1 MRVFRYLFT
10 CCLLLLIWKVLSLA
24 FSSTML
30 PSPESALMA
39 FGIAVTTVDFWSHFL
54 VSGYRVFCAMALAW
68 LIAFPAGLVMGF
80 HRKTDTLLSPFVF
93 LTYPIPKIVFLPI
106 FLVIFGLGDFSKIFM
121 IALIIGYQ
129 ILVTTRDSVLGL
141 DREYIDSFK
150 SLGGT
155 VVQTLQHVV
164 IPAALPQAFTSLR
177 IGTGTGIA
185 VLFFVES
192 VATAKGL
199 GFLIM
204 DAWGRFDNTMM
215 FVGIIGMSLLGVCLY
230 EVVNFLER
238 HFCVWKFLNTT
249 RPDEGPC
256 YPPQN
261 G

>member
-1 MRVFRYLFT
+1 MLG
-10 CCLLLLIWKVLSLA
+10 
-24 FSSTML
+24 FS
-30 PSPESALMA
+30 
-39 FGIAVTTVDFWSHFL
+39 
-54 VSGYRVFCAMALAW
+54 
-68 LIAFPAGLVMGF
+68 
-80 HRKTDTLLSPFVF
+80 RKTDTLLSPFVF

-129 ILVTTRDSVLGL
+129 ILVSTRDSVLGL

-199 GFLIM
+199 GFFIM
-204 DAWGRFDNTMM
+204 DSWGRFDNNLM

-230 EVVNFLER
+230 EIVNYLEK
-238 HFCVWKFLNTT
+238 HFCAWKFVKTASIDD
-249 RPDEGPC
+249 RPG
-256 YPPQN
+256 QKRA
-261 G
+261 

>member
-1 MRVFRYLFT
+1 MGFYRYLLT
-10 CCLLLLIWKVLSLA
+10 GLLLAVIWKLLSLA
-24 FSSTML
+24 LSTTML
-30 PSPESALMA
+30 PSPEAALTA
-39 FGIAVTTVDFWSHFL
+39 FAAAITTVDFWRHFL
-54 VSGYRVFCAMALAW
+54 VSGYRVTAAMALAW
-68 LIAFPAGLVMGF
+68 LFAFPAGLLLGF

-141 DREYIDSFK
+141 DRKYIDSFR

-155 VVQTLQHVV
+155 VTQTLHHVV

-192 VATAKGL
+192 VATAQGL
-199 GFLIM
+199 GFFIM
-204 DAWGRFDNTMM
+204 DSWGRFDNKLM

-230 EVVNFLER
+230 EIVNYLEKKL
-238 HFCVWKFLNTT
+238 CAWKFLKTART
-249 RPDEGPC
+249 DERPG
-256 YPPQN
+256 QN
-261 G
+261 RY

>member
-1 MRVFRYLFT
+1 MRVYRYLFT
-10 CCLLLLIWKVLSLA
+10 CLFLLLIWKVLSLA
-24 FSSTML
+24 LSSAML
-30 PSPESALMA
+30 PSPELALTA
-39 FGIAVTTVDFWSHFL
+39 FARAITGFDFWRHFL
-54 VSGYRVFCAMALAW
+54 ASGYRVTCAMALAW
-68 LIAFPAGLVMGF
+68 LIAFPAGLVLGYS
-80 HRKTDTLLSPFVF
+80 RKTDALLSPFVF

-121 IALIIGYQ
+121 IALIVGYQ

-155 VVQTLQHVV
+155 TIQTLQHVV
-164 IPAALPQAFTSLR
+164 IPSALPQAFTSLR

-192 VATAKGL
+192 IATTKGL
-199 GFLIM
+199 GFLII
-204 DAWGRFDNTMM
+204 DAWGRLDNTMM

-238 HFCVWKFLNTT
+238 YFCAWKFLKV
-249 RPDEGPC
+249 
-256 YPPQN
+256 
-261 G
+261 

>member
-1 MRVFRYLFT
+1 MIVYRYLST
-10 CCLLLLIWKVLSLA
+10 CVLLLLVWKVLSLA
-24 FSSTML
+24 LSSTML
-30 PSPESALMA
+30 PSPETALMA
-39 FGIAVTTVDFWSHFL
+39 FAAAVTTVEFWRHFL
-54 VSGYRVFCAMALAW
+54 VSGYRVTCAMALAW
-68 LIAFPAGLVMGF
+68 VLAFPAGLVLGF

-141 DREYIDSFK
+141 DRKYIDSFK

-192 VATAKGL
+192 VATAQGL
-199 GFLIM
+199 GFFIM
-204 DAWGRFDNTMM
+204 DSWGRFDNNLM

-230 EVVNFLER
+230 EIVNYLEKR
-238 HFCVWKFLNTT
+238 LCAWKFLKTARIDE
-249 RPDEGPC
+249 RPAH
-256 YPPQN
+256 N
-261 G
+261 RL